1 MAVALRIL
9 ISIALV
15 GATLSA
21 LHREP
26 LDDGFPISTYPM
38 FASRRGTKVELEY
51 ALGVTAKGETRS
63 LPASFSGS
71 SEVLQAAVIYEDA
84 VRVGRNRLAPLC
96 QAVAQEVANDPD
108 LSDIV
113 GVRIVHATHD
123 ALALLLRDV
132 RDVEHVRWGCAV
144 QR

>member
-1 MAVALRIL
+1 MAVAARIL

-21 LHREP
+21 LHRAP

-38 FASRRGTKVELEY
+38 FASRRGTKIELEY
-51 ALGVTAKGETRS
+51 ALGVTAKGQTRS

-84 VRVGRNRLAPLC
+84 VRTGGKRLAPLC
-96 QAVAQEVANDPD
+96 EAVAREVAGDPD
-108 LSDIV
+108 LADIV
-113 GVRIVHATHD
+113 AVRIVHASHD